1 MEKRFQLFTT
11 LIAQCSRFIK
21 RIKTLEMAEFNLKSP
36 HVSCLYYL
44 YINEDSLTATELC
57 EICDEDKAYV
67 SRSIEYLEKEDF
79 ISCKSK
85 TEKRYKSPIFLTEK
99 GKTVAKVI
107 EEKINRIVDNA
118 SIGLSEEDRKIFYS
132 SLTLISNNL
141 KTIIKNYGDRN
152 EN

>member
-21 RIKTLEMAEFNLKSP
+21 RIKTFEMAEFNLKSP

-44 YINEDSLTATELC
+44 YVNEGSLTATELC

-67 SRSIEYLEKEDF
+67 SRSLDFLEKENY
-79 ISCKSK
+79 IICKSK
-85 TEKRYKSPIFLTEK
+85 TEKRYKSPIFLTDK
-99 GKTVAKVI
+99 GREVAKEI
-107 EEKINRIVDNA
+107 EKKIDRIVDNA
-118 SIGLSEEDRKIFYS
+118 SVGLSGEDRKIFYS
-132 SLTLISNNL
+132 SLMLISSNL
-141 KTIIKNYGDRN
+141 KNIIENYGETN